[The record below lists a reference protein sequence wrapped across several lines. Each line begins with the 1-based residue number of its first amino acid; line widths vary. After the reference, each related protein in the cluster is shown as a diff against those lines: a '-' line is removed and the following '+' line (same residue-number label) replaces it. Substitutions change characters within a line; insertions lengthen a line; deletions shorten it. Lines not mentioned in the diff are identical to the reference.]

1 MDVKAIGLV
10 IFYGVSLPSLAA
22 LWCYCRA
29 CRREGREAFWFFSAL
44 SRVLPILLVLVPLI
58 LYAEDVVAGMLLMLV
73 VLSAVAM
80 RVWAG
85 FSFFTNG
92 SIRPFRY
99 RADRRIDTFADT
111 DLLKEEERQRKGQL
125 APPHL

>member
-1 MDVKAIGLV
+1 MI
-10 IFYGVSLPSLAA
+10 IFYGVSLPSLAV
-22 LWCYCRA
+22 LWRYCRA

-44 SRVLPILLVLVPLI
+44 SRALPVLLVLMPLL
-58 LYAEDVVAGMLLMLV
+58 LYAEEVVAGIFLMLV

-80 RVWAG
+80 RVWAE

-99 RADRRIDTFADT
+99 RNNRRIETFSDT
-111 DLLKEEERQRKGQL
+111 DLLKEEEERQRKGRFV
-125 APPHL
+125 PPRL